1 MPRRSLAE
9 RRFVITGASSGLGAA
24 LAKALV
30 AYRPRLVLTARRGDR
45 LESLAAEL
53 RTQGAQA
60 TCVAGDIAS
69 PEIRAAVV
77 EAAVREFGGLD
88 VLVNNAGVGALG
100 RFENSA
106 SERLRQIFEVNF
118 FALVELTRT
127 ALPILKQGNQPLIV
141 NVGSILGRR
150 GIPRMSEY
158 CASKFAVQGFSES
171 LRAEVAADGLGV
183 LVVNPGT
190 SETEFQAS
198 VIERRGETPWPQ
210 RPGTPAAVVARAM
223 IRAMQ
228 AGKHEIVPSFS
239 GRLLV
244 WLNRVSP
251 RLADAFLARYG

>member
-1 MPRRSLAE
+1 MPRRSLVE

-24 LAKALV
+24 LARALV
-30 AYRPRLVLTARRGDR
+30 PFRPRLVLTARRADR
-45 LESLAAEL
+45 LAALADEL
-53 RTQGAQA
+53 RTEGAQ
-60 TCVAGDIAS
+60 VAYVSGDLTDPAV
-69 PEIRAAVV
+69 RAAAL
-77 EAAVREFGGLD
+77 ETARREYGGLD

-100 RFENSA
+100 RFEHSA
-106 SERLRQIFEVNF
+106 AERLRQIFEVNF
-118 FALVELTRT
+118 FALVELTRA
-127 ALPILKQGNQPLIV
+127 ALPALKQGHQPLIV

-198 VIERRGETPWPQ
+198 VLERRGETPWPQ
-210 RPGTPAAVVARAM
+210 RPGTPAATVARA
-223 IRAMQ
+223 IVRAMQ

-239 GRLLV
+239 GRWLV
-244 WLNRVSP
+244 WLNRFAP
-251 RLADAFLARYG
+251 RWADAFLARYG